1 MKKIAIMQPYF
12 FPYIGYFELINKVDE
27 FVFLTD
33 VQYVKRSWITRNKI
47 KSHNKE
53 FDLIK
58 IDIKKHSQ
66 KTNIN
71 QIEILDNK
79 WKELFFNKILH
90 TYGKKSLSHPL
101 MNFIEKLEH
110 KLLKDFLCNSIM
122 WISKYL
128 NLNVNFIESENLS
141 KKTKQDKIIEI
152 CKKCNCETYVNA
164 FNGKNLYSTE
174 EFKKNSINLEFMELT
189 TYENKFSIVDL
200 ILTEEDKIKKWLK
213 R

>member
-110 KLLKDFLCNSIM
+110 KLLKDFLCN
-122 WISKYL
+122 
-128 NLNVNFIESENLS
+128 
-141 KKTKQDKIIEI
+141 
-152 CKKCNCETYVNA
+152 
-164 FNGKNLYSTE
+164 
-174 EFKKNSINLEFMELT
+174 
-189 TYENKFSIVDL
+189 
-200 ILTEEDKIKKWLK
+200 
-213 R
+213 